1 MPRKDRGR
9 GGGRSEGLVLRSIRN
24 HPESSEQV
32 IAFLQQFGEV
42 RFGVSHFEE
51 LDADQKHSWIKFST
65 AVAADFSQL
74 TALVR
79 VVIEEERDA
88 DLRLLE
94 AETIDIVERRKA
106 DERRE
111 AKGQKRREARE
122 DEERR
127 QATKRFELEV
137 ADEEQRLAERAER
150 HAQDLSDRVTG
161 RRITVFSILLS
172 AFLIIFGVVSGEL
185 IFVGSS
191 WVSAV
196 IAITGFAKFF
206 LRWGS
211 RDSL

>member
-1 MPRKDRGR
+1 M
-9 GGGRSEGLVLRSIRN
+9 RSIRN

-32 IAFLQQFGEV
+32 IAFLQQFGEM
-42 RFGVSHFEE
+42 RFGVSQLGE

-65 AVAADFSQL
+65 TLAADFSQL
-74 TALVR
+74 AALVGG
-79 VVIEEERDA
+79 VIEEERDA

-106 DERRE
+106 DERRA
-111 AKGQKRREARE
+111 AKEQKRREAWE
-122 DEERR
+122 DEERG
-127 QATKRFELEV
+127 QEAKRFELEV
-137 ADEEQRLAERAER
+137 EDQQQRLAERAER
-150 HAQDLSDRVTG
+150 HAQDLRDRVTG

-172 AFLIIFGVVSGEL
+172 AFLIVFGVVSGEL

-191 WVSAV
+191 WVSAI

-211 RDSL
+211 RDSSPR